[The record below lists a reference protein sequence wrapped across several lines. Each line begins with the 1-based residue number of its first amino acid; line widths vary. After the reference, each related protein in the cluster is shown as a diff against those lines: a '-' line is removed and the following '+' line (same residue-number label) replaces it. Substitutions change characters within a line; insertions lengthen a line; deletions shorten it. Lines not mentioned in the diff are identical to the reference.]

1 MTTKANNTKAA
12 RGRKPQPKRTRA
24 RVILNNMLTKNGVL
38 PERQAAIKL
47 LVRRLE
53 VTKDQASTYFNTIRK
68 EVEAA

>member
-1 MTTKANNTKAA
+1 MSKSTNEVK

-24 RVILNNMLTKNGVL
+24 RTILTNMLEKDGVL
-38 PERQAAIKL
+38 PSRQAAIKK

-53 VTKDQASTYFNTIRK
+53 VTQAQASTYYNTIRK

>member
-1 MTTKANNTKAA
+1 MAQKETT
-12 RGRKPQPKRTRA
+12 RGRPKQKKRTRA
-24 RVILNNMLTKNGVL
+24 RTILTNMVAKNGVL

-53 VTKDQASTYFNTIRK
+53 VTPAQASTYFNTIKK